1 MFLKISWNSQYLSTW
16 VFFPTQLQAWPTIL
30 LQKRLQHIY
39 EFFKKTYFVKLL
51 RTAASG
57 FWTHSNSISE
67 MWFKN
72 SFYKILSET
81 VRKGIF
87 FVIELQPFWTYL
99 QYNDWSGLDE
109 IICFSTGCQHQRTVA
124 RRKSFLWKCTCF

>member
-1 MFLKISWNSQYLSTW
+1 MFLKISWNSRYLSTW

-39 EFFKKTYFVKLL
+39 EIFKKTYFVKLL
-51 RTAASG
+51 RTAASE

-67 MWFKN
+67 IWFKN

-87 FVIELQPFWTYL
+87 FCNQVTTILNLFAIQWLKCTWRNNMFF
-99 QYNDWSGLDE
+99 
-109 IICFSTGCQHQRTVA
+109 CGCQHRRTVA
-124 RRKSFLWKCTCF
+124 RRKSYLWKCTYF